1 MSPRRSLLGIPAL
14 ALVLAAPV
22 SSRAEP
28 PAAILAAAA
37 VPAGASSAVSDAL
50 LSGLAEHAARFED
63 MKRRGAFTLSGH
75 LEELDGDGKPSAIK
89 DILFRSTPT
98 STPMDRITNV
108 VRYTE
113 NGEDKTAD
121 AQKRAIEGRAKKLKS
136 LLEPAKVE
144 ELRKKDLR
152 LPFLAAEQARYVFSV
167 AERDAAGGR
176 VRIAFVPKVPA
187 ENALKGSAWV
197 EEKDREVLTI
207 GFSLSKNPT
216 FVDHVDVTIAFGM
229 VTPLGRAPS
238 RISFDGRGS
247 FLFIR
252 KHLRGSA
259 TLSEPRLAL

>member
-1 MSPRRSLLGIPAL
+1 
-14 ALVLAAPV
+14 
-22 SSRAEP
+22 
-28 PAAILAAAA
+28 
-37 VPAGASSAVSDAL
+37 
-50 LSGLAEHAARFED
+50 
-63 MKRRGAFTLSGH
+63 
-75 LEELDGDGKPSAIK
+75 
-89 DILFRSTPT
+89 
-98 STPMDRITNV
+98 
-108 VRYTE
+108 
-113 NGEDKTAD
+113 
-121 AQKRAIEGRAKKLKS
+121 
-136 LLEPAKVE
+136 
-144 ELRKKDLR
+144 
-152 LPFLAAEQARYVFSV
+152 
-167 AERDAAGGR
+167 